1 MYYKQNKEAMKEKSG
16 KRCRNLS
23 QEEKDK
29 IKRVSKKEKK
39 NQELAQ
45 YKKEA
50 LKNK

>member
-1 MYYKQNKEAMKEKSG
+1 MP
-16 KRCRNLS
+16 

-29 IKRVSKKEKK
+29 KKEYQKK
-39 NQELAQ
+39 KRKPRIGQ

>member
-1 MYYKQNKEAMKEKSG
+1 MP
-16 KRCRNLS
+16 

-29 IKRVSKKEKK
+29 KKEYQKK
-39 NQELAQ
+39 KKKPRIGQ